1 VEYVEMKAG
10 SHGKQTARVTAKHG
24 RLLIEAKDTT
34 RLDGPV
40 RIASEFGNDLGEWT
54 ADNFPIR

>member
-1 VEYVEMKAG
+1 MKAG